1 MMTVR
6 GSADSILGVTL
17 AAFCSMAAM
26 RLSDPLLP
34 AISNEFGILTGEAAQ
49 IASAFA
55 IAYGISQFVF
65 GPLADRFGKLKTLGW
80 AVLLSVL
87 ANCAV
92 GLSHEFNTIVLWRAI
107 AGATT
112 AGIVPLAMAWI
123 GETVS
128 YADRQT
134 TLARFL
140 FGVLGGTISGQIMGG
155 VCADLGHWRAG
166 FFLIAALYL
175 LCWLQLRVSGQ
186 LKISTEHGHPAYRV
200 GALTHFRNVFSVSWS
215 RFILLVVGIEGCF
228 LYGALVFVPSYLHL
242 EQHFSLTEAGLL
254 MASFGLGGLLYAS
267 TAGRLLKR
275 LGEDGLVRGGGVLL
289 CAAFLTL
296 LVPGLWIIPA
306 AAIFA
311 MGLGLYMLHNTLQT
325 QATQMTPASRG
336 TAMSLFA
343 CSLFLGQSIGISAA
357 GSIVNRFGFDPL
369 FWIAGVSL
377 LILSIWLAA
386 ILNRG
391 HQNRD

>member
-1 MMTVR
+1 MTAR
-6 GSADSILGVTL
+6 GSAESILGVTL

-34 AISNEFGILTGEAAQ
+34 AISNEFSILTGEAAQ

-65 GPLADRFGKLKTLGW
+65 GPLADRFGKLRTLGW
-80 AVLLSVL
+80 AVCSSVV

-92 GLSHEFNTIVLWRAI
+92 GLSTHFETIVFWRAV

-112 AGIVPLAMAWI
+112 AGVVPLAMAWI

-128 YADRQT
+128 YTDRQT

-140 FGVLGGTISGQIMGG
+140 FGVLGGAIGGQIIGG

-175 LCWLQLRVSGQ
+175 LCWLQLRLSGQ
-186 LKISTEHGHPAYRV
+186 LKVSIERGHSAYRV
-200 GALTHFRNVFSVSWS
+200 SALTHFQNVFSASWS

-228 LYGALVFVPSYLHL
+228 LYGALVFIPSYLHL

-275 LGEDGLVRGGGVLL
+275 LGEAGLVRSGGVLL

-296 LVPGLWIIPA
+296 LAAGLWLIPA
-306 AAIFA
+306 VAIFA

-343 CSLFLGQSIGISAA
+343 CSLFLGQSIGISVA
-357 GSIVNRFGFDPL
+357 GSIVNQFGFDPL
-369 FWIAGVSL
+369 FWIAGISL
-377 LILSIWLAA
+377 LVLSIWIAA

-391 HQNRD
+391 HRNQD

>member
-1 MMTVR
+1 MMTAR

-55 IAYGISQFVF
+55 IAYGISQFGF

-80 AVLLSVL
+80 AVLLSVM

-92 GLSHEFNTIVLWRAI
+92 GLSTHFDTIVVWRAV

-128 YADRQT
+128 YTDRQT

-140 FGVLGGTISGQIMGG
+140 YGVLGGAIGGQIIGG

-166 FFLIAALYL
+166 FFLVAVLYL
-175 LCWLQLRVSGQ
+175 LCWLQLRLSGQ
-186 LKISTEHGHPAYRV
+186 LKISTEYGHPADRV
-200 GALTHFRNVFSVSWS
+200 GALTHFRNVFSTPWS

-228 LYGALVFVPSYLHL
+228 LYGALVFIPSYLHL
-242 EQHFSLTEAGLL
+242 ERHFSLTEAGLL

-275 LGEDGLVRGGGVLL
+275 LGEAGLVRSGGLLLGV
-289 CAAFLTL
+289 AFLML
-296 LVPGLWIIPA
+296 LAPGFWIIPA
-306 AAIFA
+306 IAVFAI
-311 MGLGLYMLHNTLQT
+311 GLGLYMLHNTLQT

-343 CSLFLGQSIGISAA
+343 CSLFLGQSIGISVA
-357 GSIVNRFGFDPL
+357 GSIVNQFGFDPL
-369 FWIAGVSL
+369 FWIAGISL
-377 LILSIWLAA
+377 LALSIWIAA
-386 ILNRG
+386 ILSRG
-391 HQNRD
+391 HPNPD

>member
-1 MMTVR
+1 MTAR
-6 GSADSILGVTL
+6 GSGESILGVTL

-34 AISNEFGILTGEAAQ
+34 AISNEFSILTGEAAQ

-65 GPLADRFGKLKTLGW
+65 GPLADRYGKLRTLGW
-80 AVLLSVL
+80 AVCLSVV

-92 GLSHEFNTIVLWRAI
+92 GLSTHFETIVFWRAV

-112 AGIVPLAMAWI
+112 AGVVPLAMAWI

-128 YADRQT
+128 YTDRQT

-140 FGVLGGTISGQIMGG
+140 FGVLGGAIGGQIIGG

-175 LCWLQLRVSGQ
+175 LCWLQLRLSGQ
-186 LKISTEHGHPAYRV
+186 LKVSIERGHSAYRV
-200 GALTHFRNVFSVSWS
+200 SALTHFRNVFSASWS

-228 LYGALVFVPSYLHL
+228 LYGALVFIPSYLHL

-275 LGEDGLVRGGGVLL
+275 LGEAGLVRSGGVLL

-296 LVPGLWIIPA
+296 LATGLWLIPA
-306 AAIFA
+306 VAIFA

-343 CSLFLGQSIGISAA
+343 CSLFLGQSIGISVA
-357 GSIVNRFGFDPL
+357 GSIVNQFGFDPL
-369 FWIAGVSL
+369 FWIAGISL
-377 LILSIWLAA
+377 LVLSIWIAA

-391 HQNRD
+391 HRNQD

>member
-1 MMTVR
+1 M
-6 GSADSILGVTL
+6 
-17 AAFCSMAAM
+17 
-26 RLSDPLLP
+26 
-34 AISNEFGILTGEAAQ
+34 
-49 IASAFA
+49 
-55 IAYGISQFVF
+55 
-65 GPLADRFGKLKTLGW
+65 
-80 AVLLSVL
+80 
-87 ANCAV
+87 
-92 GLSHEFNTIVLWRAI
+92 
-107 AGATT
+107 
-112 AGIVPLAMAWI
+112 
-123 GETVS
+123 
-128 YADRQT
+128 
-134 TLARFL
+134 
-140 FGVLGGTISGQIMGG
+140 
-155 VCADLGHWRAG
+155 
-166 FFLIAALYL
+166 
-175 LCWLQLRVSGQ
+175 
-186 LKISTEHGHPAYRV
+186 
-200 GALTHFRNVFSVSWS
+200 
-215 RFILLVVGIEGCF
+215 GIEGCF

-306 AAIFA
+306 VAIFA

-369 FWIAGVSL
+369 FWIAGF
-377 LILSIWLAA
+377 
-386 ILNRG
+386 RF
-391 HQNRD
+391 

>member
-1 MMTVR
+1 MTAR

-55 IAYGISQFVF
+55 IAYGISQFGF

-80 AVLLSVL
+80 AVLLSVM

-92 GLSHEFNTIVLWRAI
+92 GLSTHFDTIVVWRAV

-140 FGVLGGTISGQIMGG
+140 FGVLGGAIGGQIIGG

-175 LCWLQLRVSGQ
+175 LCWLQLRLSGQ
-186 LKISTEHGHPAYRV
+186 LKITTEYGHPAGRV
-200 GALTHFRNVFSVSWS
+200 DALTHFRNVFSASWS
-215 RFILLVVGIEGCF
+215 RFILLVVGIEGLF
-228 LYGALVFVPSYLHL
+228 LYGALVFIPSYLHL
-242 EQHFSLTEAGLL
+242 ERHFSLTEAGLL

-275 LGEDGLVRGGGVLL
+275 LGEAGLVRGGGILL

-296 LVPGLWIIPA
+296 LAPGLWFIPA
-306 AAIFA
+306 IAIFA

-325 QATQMTPASRG
+325 QATQMTPTSRG

-343 CSLFLGQSIGISAA
+343 CSLFLGH
-357 GSIVNRFGFDPL
+357 PL
-369 FWIAGVSL
+369 RIRQHRRRHLPW
-377 LILSIWLAA
+377 
-386 ILNRG
+386 
-391 HQNRD
+391 

>member
-1 MMTVR
+1 MTAR
-6 GSADSILGVTL
+6 WSANSILGVTL
-17 AAFCSMAAM
+17 AAFCSMTAM
-26 RLSDPLLP
+26 RLADPLLP
-34 AISNEFGILTGEAAQ
+34 AISDEFGILTGEAAQ

-65 GPLADRFGKLKTLGW
+65 GPLSDRFGKLTTLGW

-92 GLSHEFNTIVLWRAI
+92 GLSQEFNTIVFWRAI

-112 AGIVPLAMAWI
+112 AGVVPLAMAWI

-140 FGVLGGTISGQIMGG
+140 YGVLGGVIGGQIIGG
-155 VCADLGHWRAG
+155 VCADLGNWRAG
-166 FFLIAALYL
+166 FFLTAALYFV
-175 LCWLQLRVSGQ
+175 CWLQLRASGQ
-186 LKISTEHGHPAYRV
+186 LKVSVEQPHPV
-200 GALTHFRNVFSVSWS
+200 QHLGALKHFRNVFSTPWS

-228 LYGALVFVPSYLHL
+228 LYGALVFIPSYLHL
-242 EQHFSLTEAGLL
+242 ERHFSLAEAGLL

-275 LGEDGLVRGGGVLL
+275 LGEAGLVRGGGILL

-296 LVPGLWIIPA
+296 LAPGLWFIPA
-306 AAIFA
+306 IAIFA

-325 QATQMTPASRG
+325 QATQMTPTSRG

-343 CSLFLGQSIGISAA
+343 CSLFLGQSIGISVA
-357 GSIVNRFGFDPL
+357 GSIVNQFGFDPL
-369 FWIAGVSL
+369 FWIAGISL
-377 LILSIWLAA
+377 LALSIWIAA
-386 ILNRG
+386 ILSRG
-391 HQNRD
+391 HPNSD